1 MCCLCPQQIVQ
12 KVLEMN
18 CGEKAI
24 RRHLKTNH
32 QTKKSGS
39 AVRKIKEESAESFS
53 CGLT

>member
-1 MCCLCPQQIVQ
+1 MSTADSPKSTRNEL
-12 KVLEMN
+12 
-18 CGEKAI
+18 
-24 RRHLKTNH
+24 RRESYKTTFKDKH